1 MRSLFIPLVFIIFY
15 FNATAQKL
23 TGEIIDT
30 SKGMLV
36 LHPILHGTLAM
47 EWNEKVIYID
57 PYGGAKSLAGL
68 PDPDLILITDIHGD
82 HLNHEALAVLNTDN
96 TKFIVPQAVA
106 DKIEEK
112 YKQNIEVLSNGNEI
126 KWEGITVKAI
136 PMYNLPDDSTS
147 RHSKGR
153 GNGYVITMGGKNV
166 YVSGD
171 TEDIPEMRNLKK
183 IDVAFVCM
191 NQPFTMTVAQA
202 ADAVLEFK
210 PTIVYP
216 YHYRGRNGLSD
227 VTKFKQLVNDGN
239 TKIEVRLENW
249 YPEN

>member
-1 MRSLFIPLVFIIFY
+1 MRFFILLLLFLFCFKV
-15 FNATAQKL
+15 TAQKL

-36 LHPILHGTLAM
+36 LHPILHGTFAM
-47 EWNEKVIYID
+47 EWSGKVIYID
-57 PYGGAKSLAGL
+57 PYGGEKALAGL

-82 HLNHEALAVLNTDN
+82 HLNHEALGVMNTEN

-112 YKQNIEVLSNGNEI
+112 YKKNLEVLSNGEET
-126 KWEGITVKAI
+126 KWEGIIVKAI

-153 GNGYVITMGGKNV
+153 GNGYVVTMGGKNI

-191 NQPFTMTVAQA
+191 NQPFTMTIEQA

-210 PTIVYP
+210 PSIVYP
-216 YHYRGRNGLSD
+216 FHYRGRNGLSD
-227 VTKFKQLVNDGN
+227 VAKFKQLVNEGN
-239 TKIEVRLENW
+239 SKIEVRLENW